1 MRTMIRVRIMKG
13 VTPDTLLEDGYE
25 KIDSKAGTFYR
36 KYIGDIE
43 IQVKLNFPSNLRI
56 QNWDDNRVPQILMKF
71 LLGLEEGTDAD
82 GMIKVTD
89 SGKYKILN
97 VDNTLELIKELNK
110 YTDICRRLSRWY
122 QEYID
127 GVLRL

>member
-56 QNWDDNRVPQILMKF
+56 QN
-71 LLGLEEGTDAD
+71 
-82 GMIKVTD
+82 
-89 SGKYKILN
+89 
-97 VDNTLELIKELNK
+97 
-110 YTDICRRLSRWY
+110 
-122 QEYID
+122 
-127 GVLRL
+127 

>member
-56 QNWDDNRVPQILMKF
+56 QNWDDNRVPWILMKF

-97 VDNTLELIKELNK
+97 VDNTLELIKELNN
-110 YTDICRRLSRWY
+110 TDICRRLSRWY

>member
-1 MRTMIRVRIMKG
+1 MKKS
-13 VTPDTLLEDGYE
+13 TQKT
-25 KIDSKAGTFYR
+25 GTFYR
-36 KYIGDIE
+36 KYIGETE
-43 IQVKLNFPSNLRI
+43 IQVKLNFPCNLRI
-56 QNWDDNRVPQILMKF
+56 QNWDDNRVPWILMKF
-71 LLGLEEGTDAD
+71 LLGLEEGSDAD

-97 VDNTLELIKELNK
+97 VDDTLELIKELNK

>member
-1 MRTMIRVRIMKG
+1 MRTMIRVGIMKG

-56 QNWDDNRVPQILMKF
+56 QNWDDNRVPWILMKF